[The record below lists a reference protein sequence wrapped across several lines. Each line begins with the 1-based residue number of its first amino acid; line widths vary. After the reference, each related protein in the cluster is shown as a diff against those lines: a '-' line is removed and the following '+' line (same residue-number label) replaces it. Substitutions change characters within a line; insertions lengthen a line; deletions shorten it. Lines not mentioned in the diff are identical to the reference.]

1 MSAVLVTGATTAVG
15 AAIVSRLLTEQRTSE
30 VLAVG
35 AEPYEAVQSLFPHP
49 GVIYLQA
56 DLSHPR
62 ELRNLLFS
70 PVKQHRVETVI
81 HTALHRSAHATGRR
95 VHQLNVESTRE
106 LLRLCERVPTVR
118 TFVLRSH
125 AELYRQSAPEPE
137 LLDERHPIDLSVSA
151 AQWLRDRAEV
161 DLLTCASIGLSSL
174 QIRVLRCADCLAPFT
189 GSQLFDYLQS
199 QLCFQPLG
207 FDPMLNVIS
216 LEDLSRAFA
225 LAITATGSGVF
236 NIPGKDTLPLSE
248 VIRKWGRTRVPVP
261 SALLSPLYWLRNRTI
276 GTDFRYDLNRFRFHY
291 SAVMNGS
298 RAAEQLHYTPQ
309 VPIEWPE
316 SGGAVRRSDG
326 LHPT

>member
-106 LLRLCERVPTVR
+106 LLRLCERVPTVS

-125 AELYRQSAPEPE
+125 AEIYRQSATEPE

-216 LEDLSRAFA
+216 LADLSRAFA
-225 LAITATGSGVF
+225 LAITATGS
-236 NIPGKDTLPLSE
+236 
-248 VIRKWGRTRVPVP
+248 
-261 SALLSPLYWLRNRTI
+261 
-276 GTDFRYDLNRFRFHY
+276 
-291 SAVMNGS
+291 
-298 RAAEQLHYTPQ
+298 
-309 VPIEWPE
+309 
-316 SGGAVRRSDG
+316 RS
-326 LHPT
+326 L